1 MAATRDR
8 DTFHKQRQRL
18 PIPGQVGLTYA
29 LWEARDADTR
39 DVVAVYD
46 ADHPETS
53 NIFGEPWPHLG
64 YMAWR
69 EAVRAAAG
77 PR

>member
-1 MAATRDR
+1 MATTRDR
-8 DTFHKQRQRL
+8 VTFHKQRQRM
-18 PIPGQVGLTYA
+18 PIPGQVRLTYA
-29 LWEARDADTR
+29 LWEARDADTH
-39 DVVAVYD
+39 DVVALYD
-46 ADHPETS
+46 ADHPES
-53 NIFGEPWPHLG
+53 SWIFDEPWPRHG